1 MVTIYFAVSKLRH
14 IFVYSFIKQK
24 HNKMKNTTPTTT
36 TIQRNASYF
45 NPYFFNGKQVSRVVF
60 FKDGNELA
68 RINWFSLNMSNN
80 RVPFI
85 DFETPIHNKRKI
97 DLNTKQAYYFD
108 GNVYIHAD
116 IVGFK
121 YIESDRTD
129 LENEYRIRHKF
140 QINVLCQIEESYI
153 DDQEQ
158 YRIRLSDIQKMD
170 LVETYAVEF
179 EPKPQLIEAK
189 KLAEEFKSVLNVD
202 ISKYDIYK
210 LLNKYQIINKI

>member
-1 MVTIYFAVSKLRH
+1 
-14 IFVYSFIKQK
+14 
-24 HNKMKNTTPTTT
+24 MKNTTTPT

-80 RVPFI
+80 RVPLI

-97 DLNTKQAYYFD
+97 DLNTKQAYYLD

-116 IVGFK
+116 IVDFK

-158 YRIRLSDIQKMD
+158 YRIRLSDLQKRE
-170 LVETYAVEF
+170 LIETYAVEF

>member
-1 MVTIYFAVSKLRH
+1 M
-14 IFVYSFIKQK
+14 QQ
-24 HNKMKNTTPTTT
+24 MKNTTPTT

-140 QINVLCQIEESYI
+140 QINVLCQIEESYL

-158 YRIRLSDIQKMD
+158 YRIRLSDIQKRN